1 MLLAMLCDAPRGQ
14 KDLAK
19 LARRLTQNQR
29 RAIGIRPSPD
39 GTFPAPSQSTFS
51 RFLAGV
57 DAEAIEKRVLEIQS
71 KVRGQP
77 ADKELIVVDGKQ
89 PRHGSGESILTAL
102 TSPGQF
108 LMGCARVD
116 TKTNEVPVARELF
129 KKMDLVG
136 RTVAMDA
143 LHTNEQTAREL
154 VMEHGAHYLMTVKGN
169 QPTLRRNID
178 TAVPEPTAGFSP

>member
-1 MLLAMLCDAPRGQ
+1 M
-14 KDLAK
+14 
-19 LARRLTQNQR
+19 
-29 RAIGIRPSPD
+29 
-39 GTFPAPSQSTFS
+39 
-51 RFLAGV
+51 
-57 DAEAIEKRVLEIQS
+57 LEIQS
-71 KVRGQP
+71 RVRGQP
-77 ADKELIVVDGKQ
+77 ADNELIVVDGKQ

-169 QPTLRRNID
+169 QPSLRRNID
-178 TAVPEPTAGFSP
+178 TAVPEPTADPLAPEVAQRPGRSRGTVGKPRAALWSVGGCRPRTSGSPSPHRWPGCDGKGRAGKTSRSG